1 MFKGAICR
9 LVNVRCFAVRCFCCK
24 IFELHRIQMLYFRHP
39 SFDSVLFYRRR
50 RMHKACII
58 SALWVERRKD
68 WTLRRWASRRRNC
81 RQPSLALEVTH
92 ERGHARCCFVGS
104 AALLFSKELVFGCID
119 VPGSASWKI
128 VRLCRGLNM
137 RWSCGSNRDP
147 DVIVGKITTMKFWM
161 KNDGLQSPKVISN

>member
-104 AALLFSKELVFGCID
+104 AHLSVQEVMADSSRLQVTIEPRLSEGIFCVQFFIIQTDLTTCWRWRIRSALQKLIFREHAV
-119 VPGSASWKI
+119 A
-128 VRLCRGLNM
+128 
-137 RWSCGSNRDP
+137 
-147 DVIVGKITTMKFWM
+147 FW
-161 KNDGLQSPKVISN
+161 